1 MLFKSFKKT
10 FLMFKITMIMTDT
23 TPVIDSI
30 RKKGYWK
37 YMHELDEAFEKL
49 FNHMMTMSGYYEILS
64 SHNATSQDLS
74 KIAWRIY
81 LSGYEYY
88 KRDFLPV
95 YLVSFGDSLDY
106 LLDNKESIN
115 NEVIE
120 EAIIRLYK
128 LK

>member
-23 TPVIDSI
+23 TPVSDRI

-49 FNHMMTMSGYYEILS
+49 FNHMMTMRGYYEILS

-88 KRDFLPV
+88 KKDFLPIA
-95 YLVSFGDSLDY
+95 LVSFGDSLDY
-106 LLDNKESIN
+106 LLDNKECIN
-115 NEVIE
+115 KEVVE